1 MICKVCGSEFNI
13 ENFDV
18 CPYCLTP
25 VILESEDV
33 IESKEAKEE
42 TESVDNNEN
51 IEVENA
57 ESEVADDPE
66 TEEDDYV
73 VTEED
78 LIEEIEEES
87 VDEEEVLIDEI
98 GLSVRAVNAFRRAK
112 IYTLNELIEF
122 LAVNS
127 VSDLRNVGA
136 KTVKE
141 TEELI
146 EKLRTGELEIIRSK
160 TIDNV
165 VSEGPIFGN
174 ISSDLDY
181 LSIDALIELGL
192 SKKLVSNFLQNNIKC
207 CEELRCLSKKD
218 LSNIIG
224 SRYIDRLPAVASLLE
239 NDIISLLD
247 YVLEKNR
254 GSREYNIF
262 LRRAKGETLQEIA
275 DNPGSEDEG
284 VITRERVRQIE
295 RNYSR
300 SVMPFVRELFYIL
313 KGGNAYVTVQ
323 DIVDI
328 YDDDEY
334 DQILLAACKSFEE
347 FEYLDFA
354 ELFVEKEEGVSAE
367 QVLKNL
373 VTEIIGD
380 GADIFECRE
389 LIEEVLTE
397 NKFDYIDI
405 EAVVSLLK
413 KYNYTIYGS
422 FAVKGRS
429 NYATVCMYLIR
440 KLFPNGIKLSQS
452 ESEQSEDL
460 IKLRQVIDDK
470 YSGLSVPSSDRA
482 LSSTLVRSGLIL
494 RGRGMY
500 ISQEFILI
508 DESLLQEIKSYID
521 AKETN
526 KVFYNEIY
534 SDFEG
539 VLNMLCG
546 VDNYN
551 YLHGI
556 LAMRFPDSYEY
567 GRDYLLKNG
576 VNDSEADS
584 IADRI
589 YNYICNVGR
598 PVSKAELVQAFRGFS
613 NIMLIMPFVNDDR
626 LMQWDYNYYAC
637 TRILDISHEN
647 IANIEET
654 ILEIFDENSGY
665 ASDGLLYEKVQEN
678 NPEFLQK
685 NNINSE
691 MNLHYIVSKLYYSK
705 MDFRRPHIGR
715 KNVIDLSSTKNVILY
730 LLGNPDFFTYDQYLE
745 MCDKMKW
752 SRVTVSAVLYD
763 IEEDYARV
771 SMDGYIRK
779 ELFSISDNL
788 ISDIKLNI
796 ERKSEEGILSL
807 MNLEMDGF
815 PEWNHEWNEF
825 VIETVVKKYYPDLL
839 VVHPSMKNRR
849 YQRGIIVKKELGLYS
864 YPEIVA
870 YKMKLTGSE
879 MMTESQFLSFLV
891 VHNLARKVIPNEL
904 TNSDY
909 VKKEGEYYIT
919 VK

>member
-422 FAVKGRS
+422 FAVKGR
-429 NYATVCMYLIR
+429 
-440 KLFPNGIKLSQS
+440 
-452 ESEQSEDL
+452 
-460 IKLRQVIDDK
+460 
-470 YSGLSVPSSDRA
+470 GLCKR
-482 LSSTLVRSGLIL
+482 
-494 RGRGMY
+494 
-500 ISQEFILI
+500 
-508 DESLLQEIKSYID
+508 
-521 AKETN
+521 
-526 KVFYNEIY
+526 
-534 SDFEG
+534 
-539 VLNMLCG
+539 
-546 VDNYN
+546 
-551 YLHGI
+551 
-556 LAMRFPDSYEY
+556 
-567 GRDYLLKNG
+567 
-576 VNDSEADS
+576 
-584 IADRI
+584 
-589 YNYICNVGR
+589 
-598 PVSKAELVQAFRGFS
+598 
-613 NIMLIMPFVNDDR
+613 
-626 LMQWDYNYYAC
+626 
-637 TRILDISHEN
+637 
-647 IANIEET
+647 
-654 ILEIFDENSGY
+654 
-665 ASDGLLYEKVQEN
+665 
-678 NPEFLQK
+678 
-685 NNINSE
+685 
-691 MNLHYIVSKLYYSK
+691 
-705 MDFRRPHIGR
+705 
-715 KNVIDLSSTKNVILY
+715 
-730 LLGNPDFFTYDQYLE
+730 
-745 MCDKMKW
+745 
-752 SRVTVSAVLYD
+752 
-763 IEEDYARV
+763 
-771 SMDGYIRK
+771 
-779 ELFSISDNL
+779 
-788 ISDIKLNI
+788 
-796 ERKSEEGILSL
+796 
-807 MNLEMDGF
+807 
-815 PEWNHEWNEF
+815 
-825 VIETVVKKYYPDLL
+825 
-839 VVHPSMKNRR
+839 
-849 YQRGIIVKKELGLYS
+849 
-864 YPEIVA
+864 
-870 YKMKLTGSE
+870 
-879 MMTESQFLSFLV
+879 
-891 VHNLARKVIPNEL
+891 
-904 TNSDY
+904 
-909 VKKEGEYYIT
+909 
-919 VK
+919 

>member
-500 ISQEFILI
+500 ISQEFISI

-637 TRILDISHEN
+637 TGILDISHEN
-647 IANIEET
+647 IGNI
-654 ILEIFDENSGY
+654 
-665 ASDGLLYEKVQEN
+665 
-678 NPEFLQK
+678 
-685 NNINSE
+685 
-691 MNLHYIVSKLYYSK
+691 
-705 MDFRRPHIGR
+705 
-715 KNVIDLSSTKNVILY
+715 
-730 LLGNPDFFTYDQYLE
+730 
-745 MCDKMKW
+745 
-752 SRVTVSAVLYD
+752 
-763 IEEDYARV
+763 
-771 SMDGYIRK
+771 
-779 ELFSISDNL
+779 
-788 ISDIKLNI
+788 
-796 ERKSEEGILSL
+796 
-807 MNLEMDGF
+807 
-815 PEWNHEWNEF
+815 
-825 VIETVVKKYYPDLL
+825 
-839 VVHPSMKNRR
+839 
-849 YQRGIIVKKELGLYS
+849 
-864 YPEIVA
+864 
-870 YKMKLTGSE
+870 
-879 MMTESQFLSFLV
+879 
-891 VHNLARKVIPNEL
+891 
-904 TNSDY
+904 
-909 VKKEGEYYIT
+909 
-919 VK
+919 